1 MRRIYFKRRKILD
14 AGGKFIVPFPVPRI
28 IDKSGNFTLNGKMNF
43 IEEEL
48 YKKICISMPI
58 LCVDVLL
65 TFEGKFLLVKRNES
79 PLKNILGTGG
89 RVFHKEKLKDAL
101 SRILKRETGVNLKET
116 DNVLSIIGIT
126 EMIFENSKLSNSTYH
141 TPAIIYQIKLKNRP
155 NISLDNT
162 SSEYIWSDKIPE
174 LLQKNLTKI

>member
-1 MRRIYFKRRKILD
+1 MDL
-14 AGGKFIVPFPVPRI
+14 
-28 IDKSGNFTLNGKMNF
+28 

-58 LCVDVLL
+58 LCVDIFL

-79 PLKNILGTGG
+79 PLKNIFWVPGG
-89 RVFHKEKLKDAL
+89 RVLHKEKLQAAL
-101 SRILKRETGVNLKET
+101 TRILKRETGVNLKEI

-126 EMIFENSKLSNSTYH
+126 EMIFDNSKLIDSTYH
-141 TPAIIYQIKLKNRP
+141 TPAIIYQIKLNTRP
-155 NISLDNT
+155 TISLDNT

-174 LLQKNLTKI
+174 LLQKNLIKF

>member
-1 MRRIYFKRRKILD
+1 M
-14 AGGKFIVPFPVPRI
+14 V
-28 IDKSGNFTLNGKMNF
+28 KMDF

-79 PLKNILGTGG
+79 PLKNIFWVPGG

-101 SRILKRETGVNLKET
+101 SRILRRETGVNLKET
-116 DNVLSIIGIT
+116 DNVTSIMGIT

-141 TPAIIYQIKLKNRP
+141 TPAIIYLIKLKSRP
-155 NISLDNT
+155 TISLDNT
-162 SSEYIWSDKIPE
+162 SSEFIWSDKIPE
-174 LLQKNLTKI
+174 LLQKNLIKV